1 MKQIKRNP
9 DVPSYWLS
17 IFERDAI
24 IKLFNFVEV
33 SMGLIIDSLL
43 LMIALILFLLHPCCD

>member
-17 IFERDAI
+17 IFEHDTI

-33 SMGLIIDSLL
+33 MYEFNYGELIINDCVDSVF
-43 LMIALILFLLHPCCD
+43 ATFLL

>member
-9 DVPSYWLS
+9 DVPSYWL
-17 IFERDAI
+17 F

-33 SMGLIIDSLL
+33 SMGSIMESLL

>member
-33 SMGLIIDSLL
+33 SMGSIMESLL